1 MCDACTQK
9 FNRRALLRGVLATGA
24 AAATSSL
31 WLPETAFAGDGD
43 GYENAAMGED
53 KIGALSVP
61 KGSASSGTVQVP
73 AAGSGATTSG
83 STPGSTSGS
92 STSGSTSAAGA
103 RIQATRVIPGPNANA
118 TQAPPVVTRA
128 QWGADE
134 TIRFDQRV
142 YAPVRKLI
150 VHHTASSNRPKSPAE
165 VVRFVM
171 RYHAQTRGYTD
182 TGYNYMIDHKG
193 VIYEGRAARLY
204 GSNETITDEDG
215 KGWGVVGAHAKG
227 NNAGSCGIC
236 LIGDFDLGSPT
247 DASIASL
254 VWLLAY
260 KASRHRIDPAATEDY
275 IDIYG
280 GRRSFPNIAG
290 HRQVGQTACPGSRL
304 FKLLPAI
311 RDEVSR
317 RVGHYDPLLV
327 DMPAVL
333 RYEGGPLRKPS
344 ATAVAASTSTS
355 GSGSAAS
362 GTTSGGD
369 PGSGTKLVGVRIASS
384 VGRVYTAGSGRDHA
398 SPSGAGVANL
408 VALANTVSGDGY
420 WALDASGAVAGFGGV
435 SAFGDAKGKGT
446 AADLAITGT
455 GKGYWILMADGGIY
469 PFGDAGYA
477 SSPKKAGLGGVS
489 KRIVVRPQ
497 ADGYWVLVD
506 NTIRAFG
513 AAPKLESPTQSGTV
527 TDFCAT
533 PSGTG
538 YWVVTDTGTVVA
550 YGDATDKGDPKRAGI
565 KWTKKPA
572 THIISTPS
580 GGGYIVANAEGAMLA
595 FGDAQLF
602 ASFAGSGMRATGI
615 APAFG

>member
-420 WALDASGAVAGFGGV
+420 WALDASGAVARFGGV
-435 SAFGDAKGKGT
+435 STFGDAKGKGT
-446 AADLAITGT
+446 AADLAVTGT

>member
-31 WLPETAFAGDGD
+31 WLPESALAGDGD

-53 KIGALSVP
+53 KIGTLSVP

-73 AAGSGATTSG
+73 AAGSGSTTSG
-83 STPGSTSGS
+83 P
-92 STSGSTSAAGA
+92 TSGSTSSAGA
-103 RIQATRVIPGPNANA
+103 RLQATRVIPGPNANA

-150 VHHTASSNRPKSPAE
+150 VHHTASANRPKSPAE

-182 TGYNYMIDHKG
+182 TGYNYLIDHKG

-204 GSNETITDEDG
+204 GNNETITDEDG

-260 KASRHRIDPAATEDY
+260 KASRHRIDPTATEDY

-280 GRRSFPNIAG
+280 SRRSFANIAG

-311 RDEVSR
+311 RDEVAR

-344 ATAVAASTSTS
+344 AAAAAATSTG
-355 GSGSAAS
+355 GSGSAAT

-369 PGSGTKLVGVRIASS
+369 PGSGTRLVGVRIASS
-384 VGRVYTAGSGRDHA
+384 VGRVYTAGAGRDHGN
-398 SPSGAGVANL
+398 PSGAGIANL
-408 VALANTVSGDGY
+408 VAIANTLSGDGY

-435 SAFGDAKGKGT
+435 STFGDAKGKGT
-446 AADLAITGT
+446 ATDLAVTGT
-455 GKGYWILMADGGIY
+455 GRGYWILMADGGIY

-513 AAPKLESPTQSGTV
+513 AAPKLDSPTQSGTI

-533 PSGTG
+533 PSGKG

-550 YGDATDKGDPKRAGI
+550 YGDAPDKGDPKRGGI

-572 THIISTPS
+572 THIASTPS
-580 GGGYIVANAEGAMLA
+580 GGGYIVANTEGAMLA